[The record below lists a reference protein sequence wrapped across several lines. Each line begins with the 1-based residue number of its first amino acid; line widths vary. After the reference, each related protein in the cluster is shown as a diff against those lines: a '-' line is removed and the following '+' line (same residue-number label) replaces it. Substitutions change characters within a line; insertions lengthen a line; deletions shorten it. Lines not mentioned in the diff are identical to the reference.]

1 MVVVFEKM
9 AVEALVNPIGV
20 PSMVPPVIVTLE
32 EVKLIAR
39 RVVPDAE
46 VKAKAVV
53 VAFVVVVF
61 EKIPVEA
68 FVRPIGVP
76 SIVPPLIVTFDEV
89 KLIAR
94 RVVPDAEVNAK
105 AVVVA
110 FVVVVFEKIP
120 VEALVNPIG
129 VPSIVPPLIVTFD
142 EVKLI
147 ARRVVPDAL
156 VKARA
161 VVVAFVVVVFEK
173 IPVEALVNPMGVP
186 LILPPVMVTLG
197 VVMLVAFTV
206 VPLAVV

>member
-20 PSMVPPVIVTLE
+20 PSIVPPVIVTLE
-32 EVKLIAR
+32 EVKLM
-39 RVVPDAE
+39 
-46 VKAKAVV
+46 
-53 VAFVVVVF
+53 
-61 EKIPVEA
+61 
-68 FVRPIGVP
+68 
-76 SIVPPLIVTFDEV
+76 
-89 KLIAR
+89 AR

-129 VPSIVPPLIVTFD
+129 VPSIVPPEIVTLE

-147 ARRVVPDAL
+147 ARRVVPDAE
-156 VKARA
+156 VNAKA

-173 IPVEALVNPMGVP
+173 IPVEALVRPMGVP

-206 VPLAVV
+206 VPLAVVNPSHVLVAFVAVRL